1 MKFEEFKE
9 ELLYNARYL
18 REAEGKRLIIV
29 EKGMLAEG
37 SGVEHMTAYLNLY
50 CRGMEKGPVQE
61 DILLAS
67 WHRDG
72 RPDWRCWQIRECF
85 ERFQAGGWPGIL
97 PEIAER
103 LKNNREEGRG
113 SFFTG
118 GYEACRPELIVQP
131 LSQKRC
137 EKSLNNGIFWKR
149 GEIILALYGVLRAAD
164 NELMTVRITRE
175 MSARW
180 EVRDDALLAQALFW
194 TEALLP
200 LRLYGVQQRE
210 GSGDLWEAPVMY
222 GIRGLWGGRET
233 KAGRLLKLP
242 DRYNASCVAED
253 GMDSG
258 QGGLRLTNSSGISG
272 AAAMFYPGVKER
284 LSKLLGG
291 DYYAAFP
298 SVHEARVYPVC
309 HEAVR
314 RLMAEVQEGRCRYE
328 KEELLTDSIYRY
340 SSDRQELIEV

>member
-9 ELLYNARYL
+9 ELLYNARCL

-29 EKGMLAEG
+29 ERGMLAEG

-50 CRGMEKGPVQE
+50 CCGLENGPVSE
-61 DILLAS
+61 DILLVS

-97 PEIAER
+97 PEIAEGLR
-103 LKNNREEGRG
+103 NDREEGRG

-131 LSQKRC
+131 LSKERC
-137 EKSLNNGIFWKR
+137 GKSLNNGIFWER
-149 GEIILALYGVLRAAD
+149 GEIVLALYGVLRVTEK
-164 NELMTVRITRE
+164 ELMTVRITRE
-175 MSARW
+175 ISARW
-180 EVRDDALLAQALFW
+180 GVRDNALLAQALFW

-200 LRLYGVQQRE
+200 PRLYGVQERE
-210 GSGDLWEAPVMY
+210 GSRNLWETPVMY
-222 GIRGLWGGRET
+222 GVRGLREERET
-233 KAGRLLKLP
+233 KAGKPLKLP
-242 DRYNASCVAED
+242 DRYDAPCVAED
-253 GMDSG
+253 DMDSG
-258 QGGLRLTNSSGISG
+258 QGGLRLTNSPGISG
-272 AAAMFYPGVKER
+272 AAAFFYPGVKER

-298 SVHEARVYPVC
+298 SAHEARIYPVC

-314 RLMAEVQEGRCRYE
+314 RLTAEVQEGCCRYE

-340 SSDRQELIEV
+340 SSGRQELIEV